1 MIPLYPC
8 LPPERRKRNL
18 LRTASQKTSS
28 KPNKTIGESEMSLA
42 SYVAAE
48 EQHWAKQPDR
58 HRAAIMAV
66 HMLEMMGRA
75 WSGRG
80 WCDR

>member
-1 MIPLYPC
+1 
-8 LPPERRKRNL
+8 
-18 LRTASQKTSS
+18 
-28 KPNKTIGESEMSLA
+28 MSLA

-48 EQHWAKQPDR
+48 EQHWAKQTDR

-80 WCDR
+80 WCDRELHTVTHISVSTILLALSELQTAGFCPKNPF

>member
-1 MIPLYPC
+1 
-8 LPPERRKRNL
+8 
-18 LRTASQKTSS
+18 
-28 KPNKTIGESEMSLA
+28 MSLA

-80 WCDR
+80 WCDRELHTVTHISV